1 MEHLARSNGFQTFL
15 EHWWFVLTA
24 IIAVVSSQILMFF
37 TRLSGTPW
45 IWCFSVACVSMVVGG
60 VLIFVAKIPAYR
72 SGRFFTFGLKSVP
85 ERLRVLYKW
94 GWFVFLFGMVLGF
107 CLLLS
112 RQ

>member
-15 EHWWFVLTA
+15 EHWWFVLAA

-60 VLIFVAKIPAYR
+60 VLIFFAKLPVYR

-94 GWFVFLFGMVLGF
+94 GWLVFLFGVVLGF